1 MSKRRNNLLIAASGT
16 GGHIFPA
23 LAVSKEVE
31 DEWSIHWLGV
41 YKRLDAN
48 FIPKKYDLTTLK
60 INTPRKNIFLF
71 YQYIGI
77 LMSTFKI
84 IQILKEKKI
93 NLVFTTGGYISA
105 PTIIASKLL
114 RIPIIIHESNL
125 IPGMVTK
132 YFGFL
137 CNYVLLGFKKTNS
150 YLKNCKTIFTGTPLR
165 EQFYKS
171 NLMPEWV
178 PKGKGP
184 LIVIMGGSQGAEA
197 INQIIYK
204 SLEFLT
210 KKNFRIVH
218 ITGECNKKSCQV
230 KKSINYVQREFSNE
244 IAALIQN
251 CDLVI
256 SRSGAGTISELIET
270 KKPSILIPYPYSKNN
285 HQEKNAMI
293 LAENGCSVLINQDKI
308 SKEVFE
314 KTIERIFRIKSSNG
328 KKQYEILDL
337 MRKNMENNNNKIKS
351 KIEIKKLINYFLK
364 EL

>member
-1 MSKRRNNLLIAASGT
+1 MSKKNNLLVAASGT

-31 DEWSIHWLGV
+31 DQWNIHWLGV
-41 YKRLDAN
+41 HQRLDTN
-48 FIPKKYDLTTLK
+48 FIPKKYNLTTLNIK
-60 INTPRKNIFLF
+60 TPRKNIFLF
-71 YQYIGI
+71 YQYIKV
-77 LMSTFKI
+77 LMSTFQVI
-84 IQILKEKKI
+84 RILQEKKI

-114 RIPIIIHESNL
+114 RIPVIIHESNL

-171 NLMPEWV
+171 NLL
-178 PKGKGP
+178 PKWAPAGKGP
-184 LIVIMGGSQGAEA
+184 LLIVMGGSQGAKA
-197 INQIIYK
+197 INQILYE
-204 SLEFLT
+204 SLEFLIE
-210 KKNFRIVH
+210 KKFRIVH
-218 ITGECNKKSCQV
+218 IIGECNQKSCYV
-230 KKSINYVQREFSNE
+230 KNSKNYVQKIFTNE

-256 SRSGAGTISELIET
+256 SRSGAGTINELIET
-270 KKPSILIPYPYSKNN
+270 EKPSILIPYPYSKNN

-293 LAENGCSVLINQDKI
+293 LAENGGSVLMNQNKI
-308 SKEVFE
+308 SKELFE
-314 KTIERIFRIKSSNG
+314 ETIGRIFRKNLKSG
-328 KKQYEILDL
+328 KNQYEILEI
-337 MRKNMENNNNKIKS
+337 MKKNMKSNNKTKS

-364 EL
+364 EF